1 MSPSISTTSS
11 IHFFFLF
18 NTFFPTTSKLF
29 PTHCAHVCM
38 YVCLS
43 ECVLEV
49 RFGAEAIKALLKYKQ
64 KESEKKRS
72 ETVREGAHTQWLRWP
87 AQQSAGS
94 LSILWA
100 QRCEMSQ
107 QPNSNIKLSWAAEG
121 KSRMEKCLLL
131 TLSPSPDLH
140 SSKPFKN
147 RTLLHTCTHTVP
159 TYTPQNTRRVALLKF
174 WPAAEL
180 HLERFSRI

>member
-1 MSPSISTTSS
+1 MDQCKEQEDRKKTKGQNPGRLVIWASGQKEGRWQLGVRKGGHVTLHQHKDFSL
-11 IHFFFLF
+11 FFSVQH
-18 NTFFPTTSKLF
+18 FFPTTSKLF
-29 PTHCAHVCM
+29 PTRSVRVCM

-49 RFGAEAIKALLKYKQ
+49 RFGAEAIKALLKHKL
-64 KESEKKRS
+64 KESEKR
-72 ETVREGAHTQWLRWP
+72 EEVRRWGREHTQRLSWP

-121 KSRMEKCLLL
+121 KSRMRDVGRDVC
-131 TLSPSPDLH
+131 
-140 SSKPFKN
+140 
-147 RTLLHTCTHTVP
+147 C
-159 TYTPQNTRRVALLKF
+159 
-174 WPAAEL
+174 
-180 HLERFSRI
+180 